1 MTHPAVPQP
10 HILVVDDDKFIR
22 VFVKAVLAQLN
33 AEFSEAGNGQD
44 ALRQIAERRFDA
56 VLLDINMPGIDGLE
70 VCRQVRGHLH
80 FQQLPIIIMTAL
92 DGQDIIVQ
100 AFDSGATDYVH
111 KPINQQ
117 ELLARTQAVI
127 ARRQAEQALYYA
139 KKEAEAANRAKSE
152 FISSMSHELRTP
164 LNSVLGFAQLL
175 ESDAEAPLY
184 EEHREYVK
192 QILGAGWHL
201 LRLINDI
208 LDLSKVEAGVL
219 AMHPAPALV
228 NDLVDECISFSQT
241 LAADHGIALECR
253 LHEADPVIYVDETR
267 AKQVLVNLI
276 SNAIKYNRPQGSV
289 MIEVAQP
296 TADRVRISVTD
307 TGFGIPEEKM
317 AGLFQPFNRL
327 GAELSDVEG
336 SGIGLALTK
345 RMVEHMQGCIGLE
358 SRVGFGSTFWVE
370 FDRSSLAL
378 DGEEPAEL
386 QTTAAA
392 LPAAGQGWHVLYI
405 EDNATHQRVMA
416 ELLKRYNELRLSTAD
431 SGAAGLR
438 LAQELQ
444 PDLIL
449 LDFQLP
455 DCTGLDVFVQLQAH
469 PETQAIP
476 VLGVSSR
483 AMKDDMDAA
492 LSLGFRD
499 YLAKPFTIQ
508 DLLQAIQRHL
518 H

>member
-1 MTHPAVPQP
+1 MTRPTVPQP

-22 VFVKAVLAQLN
+22 VFVKAVLAPLN

-70 VCRQVRGHLH
+70 VCRQVRGQLH

-92 DGQDIIVQ
+92 DGQDIVVQ

-175 ESDAEAPLY
+175 ESDAETPLHD
-184 EEHREYVK
+184 EHRDYLK

-219 AMHPAPALV
+219 AMQPAPALA
-228 NDLVDECISFSQT
+228 NDLVDECMSFSQT
-241 LAADHGIALECR
+241 LAADHGIGLECR
-253 LHEADPVIYVDETR
+253 LDASDPVIYVDETR

-289 MIEVAQP
+289 MIEVTQP
-296 TADRVRISVTD
+296 TADQVRISISD
-307 TGFGIPEEKM
+307 TGFGIPTEKM

-327 GAELSDVEG
+327 GAELSEVEG

-358 SRVGFGSTFWVE
+358 SKVGFGSTFWVE
-370 FDRSSLAL
+370 FDRSSLAV
-378 DGEEPAEL
+378 DGEEPAEPH
-386 QTTAAA
+386 TAAVG
-392 LPAAGQGWHVLYI
+392 PAAGQGWHVLYI

-416 ELLKRYNELRLSTAD
+416 ELLKRHSQFRLSTAG

-438 LAQELQ
+438 LAQEER

-455 DCTGLDVFVQLQAH
+455 DCTGLDVFAQLQAH
-469 PETQAIP
+469 PETRAIP

-483 AMKDDMDAA
+483 AMKDDMDVA
-492 LSLGFRD
+492 LRLGFRD
-499 YLAKPFTIQ
+499 YLTKPFTIQ